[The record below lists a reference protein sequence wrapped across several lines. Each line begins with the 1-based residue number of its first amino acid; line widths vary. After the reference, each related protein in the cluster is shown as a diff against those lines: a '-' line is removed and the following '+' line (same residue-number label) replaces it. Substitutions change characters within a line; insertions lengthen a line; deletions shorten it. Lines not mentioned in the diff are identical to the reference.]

1 MNGLIL
7 ADKPSGISS
16 FGAVAAIRRIYSE
29 KRAGHTG
36 TLDPLA
42 TGVLPVLIGRATR
55 LCGYVTEQDKRY
67 LACIR
72 LGMTTD
78 TLDITG
84 KVISENAVDVSD
96 KELGGVLRSFIG
108 EYMQVPPMYSAI
120 KKNGKKLYELARSG
134 EEIVREPRKVRI
146 NFIDLIE
153 RNGSDLTVDVGCS
166 KGTYI
171 RSLADDIGR
180 ALGCGAVMT
189 ALRRTETAGF
199 SISDCASLEMI
210 ESDPKRFLLPAH
222 LAVPQFGNINITAKQ
237 AERFM
242 NGGEL
247 SADRINIPDCGGEI
261 FKVFGNKEFLGLGEL
276 DEAAGSLRVK
286 CVIAER

>member
-7 ADKPSGISS
+7 VDKPSGISS
-16 FGAVAAIRRIYSE
+16 FGAVAAIRRVYSE

-72 LGMTTD
+72 LGITTD

-84 KVISENAVDVSD
+84 KVISASAVDVSD
-96 KELGGVLRSFIG
+96 EELGGALRSVIG
-108 EYMQVPPMYSAI
+108 DYMQVPPMYSAI

-199 SISDCASLEMI
+199 SISECASLEMI

-247 SADRINIPDCGGEI
+247 SADRINIPDCGGET

-276 DEAAGSLRVK
+276 DKAAGLLRVK